1 MRRRLL
7 LWTMALLL
15 CLVLSGC
22 TSVFFQPMRPWVR
35 TPATVGLDYENLNLQ
50 SADGTTVN
58 AWFLPAR
65 DSTSST
71 APNSARGTIL
81 FLHGNA
87 QNISTH
93 LASVYWLPE
102 RGYNVLL
109 LDYRGYGAS
118 QGAPSVE
125 GAQLDIDTAL
135 RHLLA
140 RPDVD
145 RRRIV
150 LLGQSLGGAL
160 GMHYAAHGSH
170 RQHLRAAVIDSAFT
184 GYRDI
189 AREKLRSTWVTW
201 PFSGFL
207 PWLVT
212 GDYNPLDAAPRISP
226 VPLLLVHGDRD
237 DVIPLHHARQLY
249 EAAREPKTLWVI
261 EGAAHI
267 QALEQPQVRDR
278 WVAWLE
284 SQLGGDRN
292 PGARGAAHNPASE
305 TPPP

>member
-7 LWTMALLL
+7 LWPLVLL
-15 CLVLSGC
+15 LSGC
-22 TSVFFQPMRPWVR
+22 TGVFFQPMRPWVR
-35 TPATVGLDYENLNLQ
+35 TPATVGLEFENLNLA

-58 AWFLPAR
+58 AWFLPAHGPGQVPPGR
-65 DSTSST
+65 
-71 APNSARGTIL
+71 SARGTVL

-118 QGAPSVE
+118 QGVPSVE
-125 GAQLDIDTAL
+125 GAQQDIDTAL

-145 RRRIV
+145 GQRIV

-160 GMHYAAHGSH
+160 GLHYVAHGEQ

-189 AREKLRSTWVTW
+189 AREKLRGTWFTW
-201 PFSGFL
+201 PFSWFL

-212 GDYNPLDAAPRISP
+212 GDYGPLDAAPRVSP
-226 VPLLLVHGDRD
+226 IPLLLIHGDRD
-237 DVIPLHHARQLY
+237 QVIPLHHAEQLY
-249 EAAREPKTLWVI
+249 EAAKPPTTLWVI
-261 EGAAHI
+261 EGASHI
-267 QALEQPQVRDR
+267 QALEQATVRDR
-278 WVAWLE
+278 LVGWLDE
-284 SQLGGDRN
+284 QLQ
-292 PGARGAAHNPASE
+292 ARDGEPLRLAPEAAPAS
-305 TPPP
+305 PLRPAR

>member
-1 MRRRLL
+1 MLRVFMLGAI
-7 LWTMALLL
+7 ALLL
-15 CLVLSGC
+15 SAC
-22 TSVFFQPMRPWVR
+22 TSVFFQPMQPWVR

-50 SADGTTVN
+50 TADGTTVS
-58 AWFLPAR
+58 AWFLPAHG
-65 DSTSST
+65 
-71 APNSARGTIL
+71 PEHPPARGTARGTVL

-118 QGAPSVE
+118 QGAPSVA
-125 GAQLDIDTAL
+125 GAQQDIDTAL

-145 RRRIV
+145 GGRIV

-160 GMHYAAHGSH
+160 GMHYLAQGSQ

-189 AREKLRSTWVTW
+189 AREKLRGTWFTW
-201 PFSGFL
+201 PFSWFL

-212 GDYNPLDAAPRISP
+212 GDSSPRDAAPLASP
-226 VPLLLVHGDRD
+226 IPLLLIHGDRD
-237 DVIPLHHARQLY
+237 QVIPLHHAEQLY
-249 EAAREPKTLWVI
+249 EAAREPKALWIV
-261 EGAAHI
+261 EGAMHI
-267 QALEQPQVRDR
+267 QALDQRPVRDR
-278 WVAWLE
+278 LVTWLDMQLQARAGE
-284 SQLGGDRN
+284 ALSQPPEAGS
-292 PGARGAAHNPASE
+292 ASR
-305 TPPP
+305 PRR

>member
-1 MRRRLL
+1 MRRGFLI
-7 LWTMALLL
+7 WAMALM
-15 CLVLSGC
+15 LVLSGC

-35 TPATVGLDYENLNLQ
+35 TPATVGLDYDNLNLPT
-50 SADGTTVN
+50 ADGTTVN
-58 AWFLPAR
+58 AWFLPAHEPKP
-65 DSTSST
+65 SPSL
-71 APNSARGTIL
+71 ASARGTVL

-118 QGAPSVE
+118 QGVPSVE
-125 GAQLDIDTAL
+125 GAQEDIDTAL
-135 RHLLA
+135 RHLLG

-145 RRRIV
+145 GQRIV

-160 GMHYAAHGSH
+160 GMHYLAHGKQ

-189 AREKLRSTWVTW
+189 AREKLRGTWITW

-212 GDYNPLDAAPRISP
+212 GDYNPIDAAPQVSP

-267 QALEQPQVRDR
+267 QSLEQSQVRDR
-278 WVAWLE
+278 LVAWLQTQMAKE
-284 SQLGGDRN
+284 
-292 PGARGAAHNPASE
+292 
-305 TPPP
+305 